1 MPDIP
6 PLPAELF
13 PQHLFSAVSTRSCQ
27 QQRVLY
33 DQEHKLVKAAT
44 PRRQAEFAAGRHCA
58 RLALSHLG
66 IEPQPI
72 LKDPAG
78 APLWP
83 HRIVG
88 SISHTQDLIAAVVA
102 RRQKVLA
109 VGIDVEYR
117 RHPFPIA
124 MLEQICVAEELTR
137 LHSLS
142 PAERELQAFLL
153 FSAKESFYKAV
164 YSATGFSPGFQDVRI
179 DIDLAKGRLSGSLC
193 RAHLSMQGRL
203 SVGRN
208 HVVTGIWWP
217 NRASN
222 QHSPN
227 AH

>member
-33 DQEHKLVKAAT
+33 EQEHQLVKAAT
-44 PRRQAEFAAGRHCA
+44 PRRQAEFTTGRHCA
-58 RLALSHLG
+58 RLALHHMG

-83 HRIVG
+83 QGIVG

-117 RHPFPIA
+117 RRAFPVA
-124 MLEQICVAEELTR
+124 MLEQICVAEELSR
-137 LHSLS
+137 LNTLS
-142 PAERELQAFLL
+142 QVERELQAFLL

-164 YSATGFSPGFQDVRI
+164 YSATGYAPGFQDVRI
-179 DIDLAKGRLSGSLC
+179 EIDLAQGLLSGSLS
-193 RAHLSMQGRL
+193 RAPLSMTGRL
-203 SVGRN
+203 GYSQD
-208 HVVTGIWWP
+208 HVFTCMWWP
-217 NRASN
+217 NSASA
-222 QHSPN
+222 QYSPN